1 MYFSN
6 PFQPLACVAH
16 VEPELS
22 IKAHRHSLR
31 MSARVYGRP
40 SGPAQAQDRHSLR
53 MYARVYGSGS
63 ALSNVASSVLR
74 LDSDQ
79 TLLTGNL
86 FVFLRDSPDQF

>member
-1 MYFSN
+1 VYFSN
-6 PFQPLACVAH
+6 PCQPLACVAH
-16 VEPELS
+16 VEQELS

>member
-1 MYFSN
+1 VCFSD
-6 PFQPLACVAH
+6 PCQPLVCVAH
-16 VEPELS
+16 VEPALS

-63 ALSNVASSVLR
+63 APSDVASGVLR

-86 FVFLRDSPDQF
+86 FVFLRNSLDQI